1 MASNFAFQQA
11 ALTHPPTACFYS
23 RRMLELAVV

>member
-11 ALTHPPTACFYS
+11 ALTHPPPAFCS
-23 RRMLELAVV
+23 RRTLELAVV